1 MYITDADRIYSGI
14 RNGKFKYLGRGAG
27 RHVFDMGDGRVVKVA
42 RNEFGYDQNKTE
54 YALSL
59 AYKGDLFAKVISV
72 SEDHRLLI
80 MQAAKW
86 VSNLAPVL
94 KYYNVR
100 STKELFD
107 VPEVFALI
115 RNHRLVAREFLRPR
129 NWGFIGGRPV
139 IIDYG
144 IIWQTPPQKA
154 AAVNLPP
161 KAAADPPQ
169 KAAAVNPP
177 PKAAADPPQKTA
189 AVNPPPK
196 AAADPPQKTAAVKSC
211 PKAATDLP
219 KKTAANPPPCPKSA
233 TDPPQKTAAVKSCP
247 KSATDLPKKTAA
259 NPFHRRR
266 IFLIRN
272 PR

>member
-115 RNHRLVAREFLRPR
+115 RNHRLVARSSSGPETGDSSAAGQLLTTTASSGKPPAKS
-129 NWGFIGGRPV
+129 GG
-139 IIDYG
+139 G
-144 IIWQTPPQKA
+144 
-154 AAVNLPP
+154 
-161 KAAADPPQ
+161 
-169 KAAAVNPP
+169 
-177 PKAAADPPQKTA
+177 
-189 AVNPPPK
+189 
-196 AAADPPQKTAAVKSC
+196 KSSS
-211 PKAATDLP
+211 
-219 KKTAANPPPCPKSA
+219 KSG
-233 TDPPQKTAAVKSCP
+233 S
-247 KSATDLPKKTAA
+247 
-259 NPFHRRR
+259 
-266 IFLIRN
+266 
-272 PR
+272 